1 MREFREG
8 IQLRPTV
15 WQSRVLTN
23 TPWGLGKEG
32 ETKFFWRFPRQKFVA
47 AASGLVAELKQLL
60 MHNSKEIWKRTH
72 LTIASS
78 GSSCL
83 VLSSSLLY
91 CQVSRWH
98 FSWVKAMILSIFLRI
113 DQNNYCQQLHDN
125 INHTVSGN
133 YNQKSYMYRT
143 TISTKPLFV
152 AKQPTNSSSSS
163 PSSHKL
169 SSIQVVHT
177 TMFTNLP
184 WFPPS
189 LAFNNHKSKQEID
202 FQVPK
207 PTNHHF
213 TMHQYT
219 VGKSYIPQVLSD
231 KNFCY
236 FAKVSYF

>member
-1 MREFREG
+1 MKQAIISFYATREFREG
-8 IQLRPTV
+8 IKLRPTV

-23 TPWGLGKEG
+23 TPWVLGKEG
-32 ETKFFWRFPRQKFVA
+32 LAMLFWRFPQHKFVTA
-47 AASGLVAELKQLL
+47 ASSGLVAELKQLL
-60 MHNSKEIWKRTH
+60 MPNSKEIWKRTH

-78 GSSCL
+78 GRSCL

-98 FSWVKAMILSIFLRI
+98 FSRLKAMILSILLRI
-113 DQNNYCQQLHDN
+113 DQNNSCQQLHNN

-184 WFPPS
+184 WFPP
-189 LAFNNHKSKQEID
+189 LPCIQ
-202 FQVPK
+202 QP
-207 PTNHHF
+207 
-213 TMHQYT
+213 
-219 VGKSYIPQVLSD
+219 
-231 KNFCY
+231 
-236 FAKVSYF
+236 

>member
-1 MREFREG
+1 
-8 IQLRPTV
+8 
-15 WQSRVLTN
+15 
-23 TPWGLGKEG
+23 
-32 ETKFFWRFPRQKFVA
+32 
-47 AASGLVAELKQLL
+47 
-60 MHNSKEIWKRTH
+60 
-72 LTIASS
+72 
-78 GSSCL
+78 
-83 VLSSSLLY
+83 
-91 CQVSRWH
+91 
-98 FSWVKAMILSIFLRI
+98 MILSILLRI
-113 DQNNYCQQLHDN
+113 DQNNSCQQLHNN

-213 TMHQYT
+213 TMHHPT
-219 VGKSYIPQVLSD
+219 VGKSYIQQVLLDTKTNLWFPLLGWIVQLGHDGSSE
-231 KNFCY
+231 NFCY
-236 FAKVSYF
+236 FAFRRDLNMLLYAKQIEN